1 MYTEGNKAKNR
12 ENRWI
17 SLHRGE
23 NMANIVNTNTLLKRL
38 FKATDLDTYLQEND
52 SYLQAPDFY
61 TLLRSFCEQRGVLP
75 AHVIEQSQIERT
87 YGHQLFN
94 ATRRPS
100 RDKVIQLALG
110 LGLNVDESQRLLRAA
125 GKSQLYPRLKRDAVI
140 LYGIQKKLPILSV
153 QESLMKYGLTLLGG
167 QKSGND

>member
-1 MYTEGNKAKNR
+1 MVNK
-12 ENRWI
+12 I
-17 SLHRGE
+17 S
-23 NMANIVNTNTLLKRL
+23 TNTLMKRL
-38 FKATDLDTYLQEND
+38 FEANDLDVYLQGND

-61 TLLRSFCEQRGVLP
+61 TLLKSYCEQREMLP

-94 ATRRPS
+94 GTRRPS

-110 LGLNVDESQRLLRAA
+110 LGLSVDETQRLLRAA
-125 GKSQLYPRLKRDAVI
+125 GKSPLYPRLKRDAVI
-140 LYGIQKKLPILSV
+140 LYGIQKKLPILAV
-153 QESLMKYGLTLLGG
+153 QESLTKYGLTLLGG

>member
-1 MYTEGNKAKNR
+1 MVNK
-12 ENRWI
+12 I
-17 SLHRGE
+17 
-23 NMANIVNTNTLLKRL
+23 NTNTLMKRL
-38 FKATDLDTYLQEND
+38 FEANDLDVYLQGND

-61 TLLRSFCEQRGVLP
+61 TLLKSYCEQREMLP

-94 ATRRPS
+94 GTRRPS

-110 LGLNVDESQRLLRAA
+110 LGLSVDETQRLLRAA
-125 GKSQLYPRLKRDAVI
+125 GKSPLYPRLKRDAVI
-140 LYGIQKKLPILSV
+140 LYGIQKKLPILAV
-153 QESLMKYGLTLLGG
+153 QESLTKYGLTLLGG

>member
-1 MYTEGNKAKNR
+1 
-12 ENRWI
+12 
-17 SLHRGE
+17 
-23 NMANIVNTNTLLKRL
+23 MANKVNTNTLMKRL
-38 FKATDLDTYLQEND
+38 FKANDLDVYLQGND

-61 TLLRSFCEQRGVLP
+61 TLLKSYCEQREMLP

-94 ATRRPS
+94 GTRRPS

-110 LGLNVDESQRLLRAA
+110 LGLSVDETQRLLRAA
-125 GKSQLYPRLKRDAVI
+125 GKSPLYPRLKRDAVI
-140 LYGIQKKLPILSV
+140 LYGIQKKLPILAV
-153 QESLMKYGLTLLGG
+153 QESLTKYGLTLLGG